1 MLGIHRVG
9 RFDLSGCSTPKY
21 AWHKPNAD
29 APTLATDEKAC
40 WQGQPPWFVI
50 PWMGNPIRR
59 IEFKDC
65 MEARG
70 WTLDA

>member
-21 AWHKPNAD
+21 AWHKPDAD

-40 WQGQPPWFVI
+40 WQEQPPWS
-50 PWMGNPIRR
+50 
-59 IEFKDC
+59 
-65 MEARG
+65 
-70 WTLDA
+70 